1 MQTISTF
8 TNSGFRNYFELC
20 YAECDKISSPLKIK
34 QVTPFIIKLP
44 TISIN
49 LFVDQIKF
57 LAIYVTS
64 LVVQFM
70 YSRPAHRMSSSIIS
84 ILDPFSFPELRS
96 SWPAPRIES
105 SGRFQSV
112 LATDWSDGNTIKM
125 LTGRNR
131 KRMAEGILFSVCRTC
146 NRYIISNNHPLYLF
160 GEKTIRERIVR
171 DWEEFS
177 GLKISVDDGLLP
189 SRICWSCYVTVTTFQ
204 EFIQT
209 VVHSKAQHESVIR
222 SKRRKSVQQ
231 SPSFPRCGTREKKE
245 QGQLVMLRRIF
256 D

>member
-1 MQTISTF
+1 MAIAIALL
-8 TNSGFRNYFELC
+8 GFNDLGC
-20 YAECDKISSPLKIK
+20 S
-34 QVTPFIIKLP
+34 VTPSF
-44 TISIN
+44 
-49 LFVDQIKF
+49 LFGNRFYLQ
-57 LAIYVTS
+57 LS
-64 LVVQFM
+64 
-70 YSRPAHRMSSSIIS
+70 PHC
-84 ILDPFSFPELRS
+84 PFSFPELRS

-125 LTGRNR
+125 ITGRNR

-146 NRYIISNNHPLYLF
+146 NRYIISNNHPLDLF
-160 GEKTIRERIVR
+160 GEKTIREGIVR

-189 SRICWSCYVTVTTFQ
+189 SRICRSCYVTVTTFQ
-204 EFIQT
+204 EFIKT

-231 SPSFPRCGTREKKE
+231 SPSFTRCGTREKKE
-245 QGQLVMLRRIF
+245 QGQLVICYEGFLTKLDRFMCLQCNYCSCV
-256 D
+256 